1 MFSVNAVLPVFLV
14 MLLGYILRR
23 REVLTQSFI
32 DVAVTLVFYVS
43 LPAKM
48 FLDVAESDFFAIL
61 DGRYVLFLVCATAAS
76 FAAAWALG
84 VALVR
89 DKGKI
94 GAFAHCAFRGNF
106 VYIGLPLV
114 QNLLQAEAVPSTVLV
129 VTFVVPLYNVL
140 SVLLLSWYDPSGTR
154 PSPRALAWQVLKNP
168 MILAVLAVL
177 VLAVPVLLLLGLRTQ
192 TEPPDLTTEPAET
205 GGQSQQA
212 ADLPETDFSL
222 LWTGDG
228 GRQEFLE
235 LGEQDGFFPFGTSL
249 VLTEPEEVL
258 DTDDSLSTL
267 HRADC
272 GDLHLEYLHT
282 GYDPE
287 QDPEAPEQE
296 FITKITTMVPGYTT
310 PRGIGVGDTKE
321 DVLRSYGDELVY
333 CLKEQGGYTLVKH
346 DYYYAFQTPETFGQS
361 LCLYMRDGLVA
372 GIKLE
377 HMLDAGNTAYAP
389 NNVTRFPLADGEPDF
404 SARQEPEREEISD
417 TQQVYIAWN
426 RLVTDSNLSAEERY
440 ACRRDVFSLLP
451 NMDWGE
457 LRQMGSA
464 ENPDDAIFGLMT
476 WLEDQASYSSAEI
489 LWLQMGCTAQ
499 GLDGAY
505 TEGYCRILS
514 RALFS
519 DPVTFSKS
527 LATDGVDEAA
537 KSSSPPTT
545 PTCTLRI

>member
-1 MFSVNAVLPVFLV
+1 MTLGQRISGYRKALGISQEELGARLGVSRQAVSKWETGAAAPDMENLLALAREFGVSVAELTATPEPPAPAEAA
-14 MLLGYILRR
+14 GGPEPPPPPRR
-23 REVLTQSFI
+23 RGWWI
-32 DVAVTLVFYVS
+32 
-43 LPAKM
+43 
-48 FLDVAESDFFAIL
+48 
-61 DGRYVLFLVCATAAS
+61 
-76 FAAAWALG
+76 G
-84 VALVR
+84 VALV
-89 DKGKI
+89 
-94 GAFAHCAFRGNF
+94 
-106 VYIGLPLV
+106 L
-114 QNLLQAEAVPSTVLV
+114 
-129 VTFVVPLYNVL
+129 
-140 SVLLLSWYDPSGTR
+140 VLLVFMTGT
-154 PSPRALAWQVLKNP
+154 LIV
-168 MILAVLAVL
+168 
-177 VLAVPVLLLLGLRTQ
+177 LGLRSTAGQ
-192 TEPPDLTTEPAET
+192 VSDIPEPVGSAFYLTWQVPRLGHQEWYEYLSL
-205 GGQSQQA
+205 GGQ
-212 ADLPETDFSL
+212 DN
-222 LWTGDG
+222 
-228 GRQEFLE
+228 
-235 LGEQDGFFPFGTSL
+235 FFPYGTSL

-310 PRGIGVGDTKE
+310 PCGIGVGDTKE

-333 CLKEQGGYTLVKH
+333 CLKEQDGYSLVKH
-346 DYYYAFQTPETFGQS
+346 DYYYAFQTLETFGQS

-417 TQQVYIAWN
+417 TRRVYIAWN

-440 ACRRDVFSLLP
+440 ACRRDVFSLLSAL
-451 NMDWGE
+451 DWGE

-505 TEGYCRILS
+505 TEGYCHILS

-537 KSSSPPTT
+537 KSSALHLTAYDADLYPADLKNALDTLDAALADNSFTDAERGWAELLRLYLTT
-545 PTCTLRI
+545 PLESRGDLPASPAELG

>member
-1 MFSVNAVLPVFLV
+1 MTLGQRISGYRKALGVSQEELGARLGVSRQAVSKWETGAAAPDMENLLALAREFGVSVAELTATPEPPAPAEAA
-14 MLLGYILRR
+14 GGPEPPPPPRR
-23 REVLTQSFI
+23 RGWWI
-32 DVAVTLVFYVS
+32 
-43 LPAKM
+43 
-48 FLDVAESDFFAIL
+48 
-61 DGRYVLFLVCATAAS
+61 
-76 FAAAWALG
+76 G
-84 VALVR
+84 VALVL
-89 DKGKI
+89 
-94 GAFAHCAFRGNF
+94 A
-106 VYIGLPLV
+106 LLV
-114 QNLLQAEAVPSTVLV
+114 FMT
-129 VTFVVPLYNVL
+129 
-140 SVLLLSWYDPSGTR
+140 GT
-154 PSPRALAWQVLKNP
+154 LIV
-168 MILAVLAVL
+168 
-177 VLAVPVLLLLGLRTQ
+177 LGLRSTAGQ
-192 TEPPDLTTEPAET
+192 VSDIPEPVDAAFYLTWQVPRL
-205 GGQSQQA
+205 GHQA
-212 ADLPETDFSL
+212 WYEYLS
-222 LWTGDG
+222 
-228 GRQEFLE
+228 
-235 LGEQDGFFPFGTSL
+235 LGEQEGTFPYGTSL

-258 DTDDSLSTL
+258 DTDDSLTTL

-310 PRGIGVGDTKE
+310 PCGIGVGDTKE

-333 CLKEQGGYTLVKH
+333 CLKEQDGYSLVKH

-404 SARQEPEREEISD
+404 SARQEPERED
-417 TQQVYIAWN
+417 RDATQQVYIAWN
-426 RLVTDSNLSAEERY
+426 QLVTDSNLSAEERY

-476 WLEDQASYSSAEI
+476 WLEEQDPYSSAEI

-505 TEGYCRILS
+505 TEGYCHILS

-537 KSSSPPTT
+537 KSSALHLTAYDADLYPADLKKALDTLDAALADNTFTDTERGWAKLLRLYLATPVNERYQLPDSPAE
-545 PTCTLRI
+545 LSQ

>member
-1 MFSVNAVLPVFLV
+1 MT
-14 MLLGYILRR
+14 LGQRISGYR
-23 REVLTQSFI
+23 
-32 DVAVTLVFYVS
+32 
-43 LPAKM
+43 K
-48 FLDVAESDFFAIL
+48 
-61 DGRYVLFLVCATAAS
+61 
-76 FAAAWALG
+76 ALG
-84 VALVR
+84 VSQEEL
-89 DKGKI
+89 
-94 GAFAHCAFRGNF
+94 GARLGVSRQAVSKWETGAAA
-106 VYIGLPLV
+106 PDME
-114 QNLLQAEAVPSTVLV
+114 NLLALAREFGVSVAELTATPEPPAPAEAAGGPE
-129 VTFVVPLYNVL
+129 P
-140 SVLLLSWYDPSGTR
+140 P
-154 PSPRALAWQVLKNP
+154 PPPRRRGWWIGVG
-168 MILAVLAVL
+168 L
-177 VLAVPVLLLLGLRTQ
+177 VLALLVFMTGTLIVLGLRSTAGQ
-192 TEPPDLTTEPAET
+192 VSDIPEPVDAAFYLTWQVPRL
-205 GGQSQQA
+205 GHQA
-212 ADLPETDFSL
+212 WYEYLSL
-222 LWTGDG
+222 GA
-228 GRQEFLE
+228 QE
-235 LGEQDGFFPFGTSL
+235 GTFPYGTSL

-258 DTDDSLSTL
+258 DTDDSLTTL

-296 FITKITTMVPGYTT
+296 FITKITTIVPGYTT
-310 PRGIGVGDTKE
+310 PCGIGVGDTKE

-333 CLKEQGGYTLVKH
+333 CLKEQDGYSLVKH

-404 SARQEPEREEISD
+404 SARQEPERED
-417 TQQVYIAWN
+417 RDATQQVYIAWN

-451 NMDWGE
+451 DMDWGE

-537 KSSSPPTT
+537 KSSALHLTAYDADLYPADLKNALDTLDAALADNTFTDTERGWAELLRLYLATPLESRGDLPASPAE
-545 PTCTLRI
+545 LD

>member
-1 MFSVNAVLPVFLV
+1 MT
-14 MLLGYILRR
+14 LGQRISGYR
-23 REVLTQSFI
+23 
-32 DVAVTLVFYVS
+32 
-43 LPAKM
+43 K
-48 FLDVAESDFFAIL
+48 
-61 DGRYVLFLVCATAAS
+61 
-76 FAAAWALG
+76 ALG
-84 VALVR
+84 VSQEEL
-89 DKGKI
+89 
-94 GAFAHCAFRGNF
+94 GARLGVSRQAVSKWETGAAA
-106 VYIGLPLV
+106 PDME
-114 QNLLQAEAVPSTVLV
+114 NLLALAREFGVSVAELTATPEPPVPAEAPAETSGGPTV
-129 VTFVVPLYNVL
+129 
-140 SVLLLSWYDPSGTR
+140 
-154 PSPRALAWQVLKNP
+154 SPPHRRRRWAALAL
-168 MILAVLAVL
+168 ILAVLAVL

-235 LGEQDGFFPFGTSL
+235 LGGQDNFFPYGTSL

-258 DTDDSLSTL
+258 DTDDSLTTL

-296 FITKITTMVPGYTT
+296 FITKITTIVPGYTT
-310 PRGIGVGDTKE
+310 PCGIGVGDTKE

-389 NNVTRFPLADGEPDF
+389 NNVSIFPLVNGEPDF

-417 TQQVYIAWN
+417 TRRVYIAWN

-476 WLEDQASYSSAEI
+476 WLEEQDPYSSAEI

-537 KSSSPPTT
+537 KSSALHLTAYDADLYPADLKNALDTLDAALADNSFTDAERGWAELLRLYLTT
-545 PTCTLRI
+545 PLEARGDLPASPAELV

>member
-1 MFSVNAVLPVFLV
+1 MT
-14 MLLGYILRR
+14 LGQRISGYR
-23 REVLTQSFI
+23 
-32 DVAVTLVFYVS
+32 
-43 LPAKM
+43 K
-48 FLDVAESDFFAIL
+48 
-61 DGRYVLFLVCATAAS
+61 
-76 FAAAWALG
+76 ALG
-84 VALVR
+84 VSQEEL
-89 DKGKI
+89 
-94 GAFAHCAFRGNF
+94 GARLGVSRQAVSKWETGAAA
-106 VYIGLPLV
+106 PDME
-114 QNLLQAEAVPSTVLV
+114 NLLALAREFGVSVAELTQTPEPPVPAEAPAETTGGPTV
-129 VTFVVPLYNVL
+129 
-140 SVLLLSWYDPSGTR
+140 
-154 PSPRALAWQVLKNP
+154 SPPHRRRRWAAMAL
-168 MILAVLAVL
+168 ILAVLAVL
-177 VLAVPVLLLLGLRTQ
+177 VLAVPVLLLLGLQTQ
-192 TEPPDLTTEPAET
+192 TEPPDLTTELAET

-212 ADLPETDFSL
+212 ADLPETDFAL

-235 LGEQDGFFPFGTSL
+235 LGGQDGFFPYGTSL

-258 DTDDSLSTL
+258 DTDDSLTTL

-287 QDPEAPEQE
+287 QDPEAPERE
-296 FITKITTMVPGYTT
+296 FITKITTIVPGSTT
-310 PRGIGVGDTKE
+310 PCGIGVGDTKE

-333 CLKEQGGYTLVKH
+333 CLKEQDGYSLVKH

-377 HMLDAGNTAYAP
+377 NMAEFGSEAYAP
-389 NNVTRFPLADGEPDF
+389 DHVTRFPLADGEPDF
-404 SARQEPEREEISD
+404 SARQDPERED
-417 TQQVYIAWN
+417 RDATQQVYIAWN
-426 RLVTDSNLSAEERY
+426 RLATDSNLSAEERY

-464 ENPDDAIFGLMT
+464 ENSDDAIFGLMT
-476 WLEDQASYSSAEI
+476 WLEEQDPYSSAEI

-514 RALFS
+514 CALFS
-519 DPVTFSKS
+519 DPVTFVKS
-527 LATDGVDEAA
+527 LATDGVDEVV
-537 KSSSPPTT
+537 KSSALHSTAYGADLYPSDLENALDTLDAALADNTFTDTERGWAKLLRLYLATPVNERYQLPDSPAE
-545 PTCTLRI
+545 LSQ